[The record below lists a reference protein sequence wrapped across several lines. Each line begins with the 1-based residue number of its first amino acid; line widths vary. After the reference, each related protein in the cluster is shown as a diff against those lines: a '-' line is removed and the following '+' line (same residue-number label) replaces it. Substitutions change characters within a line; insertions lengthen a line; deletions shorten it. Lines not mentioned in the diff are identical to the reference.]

1 MGDTYTY
8 FAGMTLAVAG
18 ILGHYAETLLLF
30 MMPQVSTHLMMAD
43 ARLIRQQILQFRAW
57 LRQIAEHELA
67 LAPVC
72 QVDHLNSGQSM
83 GVQAVAAVSA

>member
-30 MMPQVSTHLMMAD
+30 MMPQVSRKPADCAD
-43 ARLIRQQILQFRAW
+43 AWMQGYLCPSMLLSGTNVAERANW
-57 LRQIAEHELA
+57 GRYA
-67 LAPVC
+67 C
-72 QVDHLNSGQSM
+72 QCSS
-83 GVQAVAAVSA
+83 